1 MPLNVKN
8 STALVCI
15 LFAACQTSTIKEKE
29 LSIAEKALV
38 DSVSKTNQ
46 KRIVDSLKK
55 LNPLLILPPDSE
67 YTGSYEDKYK
77 NGLTK
82 FKGQFRFGKRHGMW
96 LSFFDN
102 GFKWSELEYDK
113 GIRNGINTVYF
124 NNGKL
129 RYQGYYK
136 NDLRDSI
143 WTFYDSTGKTVNQLK
158 YIKDIEVKK

>member
-8 STALVCI
+8 SIVLVCSI
-15 LFAACQTSTIKEKE
+15 FVACQTNSNKEKE
-29 LSIAEKALV
+29 INFTEKTRI
-38 DSVSKTNQ
+38 DSVSKINQ

-67 YTGSYEDKYK
+67 YTGNYEDNYT

-82 FKGQFRFGKRHGMW
+82 FKGQYRFGKRHGMW

-113 GIRNGINTVYF
+113 GLRNGINTVYY
-124 NNGKL
+124 NNGKI
-129 RYQGYYK
+129 RYQGFYK

-158 YIKDIEVKK
+158 YSKDIEVKK